1 MRPWGNER
9 TGQNIPV
16 LDPHIGGTP
25 PHRDKRPDP
34 TKASCDVVLRM
45 DEMSQSS
52 VPPRPGADAE
62 RDMVINCAAYEGG
75 CRVADIDLEQARKLD
90 TSDGRFA
97 IEDALLA
104 HQRPKLEIYGDTLF
118 IVVRTASLHDRK
130 IRCGETHIFAGRGHV
145 VTVRHGSTTAYKEVR
160 GRCEGAPKMLAMGE
174 GFVVYS
180 IMDFI
185 VDNYFPILQELE
197 SEVDALEDAVFS
209 RTSDRLNIERIYE
222 VRHEL
227 LLLRRAVQP
236 LQEMCNRMMR
246 FDVPVID
253 QAMYPYFRDIQ
264 DHVIRLVESI
274 DNQRDL
280 LAAALEA
287 HLLLSSVEQNKIIK
301 IFSVAAVVLMP
312 PTLIASIYGMNF
324 KNMPELEWPFGYSM
338 ALALMVTVA
347 ALPYL
352 FFKWKKWL

>member
-1 MRPWGNER
+1 
-9 TGQNIPV
+9 
-16 LDPHIGGTP
+16 
-25 PHRDKRPDP
+25 
-34 TKASCDVVLRM
+34 M
-45 DEMSQSS
+45 DELRQSS
-52 VPPRPGADAE
+52 VPPRPGTDVE
-62 RDMVINCAAYEGG
+62 RAMVINCAAYKGG
-75 CRVADIDLEQARKLD
+75 CRIADIDLEQARELD
-90 TSDGRFA
+90 TSDGRFVWIGLHEPDQTLLRTVQQRFGLHDLA

-130 IRCGETHIFAGRGHV
+130 LQCAETHIFAGRGYV
-145 VTVRHGSTTAYKEVR
+145 VTVRHGSTTAYREVR
-160 GRCEGAPKMLAMGE
+160 ARCEGAPKMLAMGE

-185 VDNYFPILQELE
+185 VDNYFPILQEFE

-209 RTSDRLNIERIYE
+209 RTTDRPNIERIFE
-222 VRHEL
+222 ARHEL
-227 LLLRRAVQP
+227 QLLRRAVQP

-246 FDVPVID
+246 FDVPLID
-253 QAMYPYFRDIQ
+253 QTMHPYFRDIQ

-287 HLLLSSVEQNKIIK
+287 HLLLSSVEQNNIIK

-312 PTLIASIYGMNF
+312 PTLVASIYGMNF
-324 KNMPELEWPFGYSM
+324 RNMPELEWPYGYSM
-338 ALALMVTVA
+338 ALVLMVTVA
-347 ALPYL
+347 VLPYL

>member
-1 MRPWGNER
+1 MPPTEADAGSR
-9 TGQNIPV
+9 TSISIRRAR
-16 LDPHIGGTP
+16 LTP
-25 PHRDKRPDP
+25 PTAALSGSACTSRTSRCCERCSN
-34 TKASCDVVLRM
+34 ASDCT
-45 DEMSQSS
+45 
-52 VPPRPGADAE
+52 
-62 RDMVINCAAYEGG
+62 
-75 CRVADIDLEQARKLD
+75 
-90 TSDGRFA
+90 TSPSR
-97 IEDALLA
+97 ALSA
-104 HQRPKLEIYGDTLF
+104 HQRPKLELYGDTLF
-118 IVVRTASLHDRK
+118 IVVRTASLRDRK
-130 IRCGETHIFAGRGHV
+130 IRCGETHIFAGRGYV

-160 GRCEGAPKMLAMGE
+160 TRCEGAPKMLTLGE

-209 RTSDRLNIERIYE
+209 RTSDRPNVERIYE

-246 FDVPVID
+246 FDVPLID
-253 QAMYPYFRDIQ
+253 QTMHPYFRDIQ

-274 DNQRDL
+274 DDLRDL
-280 LAAALEA
+280 LAASLEA
-287 HLLLSSVEQNKIIK
+287 HLLFSSVEQNNIIK

-324 KNMPELEWPFGYSM
+324 KSMPELEWRYGYIT
-338 ALALMVTVA
+338 ALVLMVVA
-347 ALPYL
+347 GRGALFVL
-352 FFKWKKWL
+352 QMEEVAIERASNVSVATRTLITA

>member
-1 MRPWGNER
+1 M
-9 TGQNIPV
+9 
-16 LDPHIGGTP
+16 
-25 PHRDKRPDP
+25 
-34 TKASCDVVLRM
+34 
-45 DEMSQSS
+45 
-52 VPPRPGADAE
+52 
-62 RDMVINCAAYEGG
+62 
-75 CRVADIDLEQARKLD
+75 
-90 TSDGRFA
+90 
-97 IEDALLA
+97 
-104 HQRPKLEIYGDTLF
+104 
-118 IVVRTASLHDRK
+118 
-130 IRCGETHIFAGRGHV
+130 

-160 GRCEGAPKMLAMGE
+160 TRCEGAPKMLAMGE

-197 SEVDALEDAVFS
+197 SEVDTLEETVFS
-209 RTSDRLNIERIYE
+209 RTSDRLNVERIYE

-246 FDVPVID
+246 FDVPLID
-253 QAMYPYFRDIQ
+253 QAMHPYFRDIQ

-274 DNQRDL
+274 DNLRDL

-324 KNMPELEWPFGYSM
+324 KSMPELEWRYGYSM
-338 ALALMVTVA
+338 ALVLMGMA
-347 ALPYL
+347 AVLPYL